1 MKTAFDDFEVCS
13 SYSDREACE
22 DGVLVSINP
31 KDRVSRAVWD
41 FLFEHAPKGAKPPNR
56 WPVDLMGWFRAK
68 TVDDKVLAMS
78 SALIR
83 THATRAREV
92 YEKNLGGGIFKAYAL
107 LDGHGTIAE
116 LSLDTT
122 FQSKTFWLV
131 PNENDGITLMFP
143 EDY

>member
-1 MKTAFDDFEVCS
+1 MNAFEGFEVIS

-22 DGVLVSINP
+22 DGVLVAIGA

-41 FLFEHAPKGAKPPNR
+41 FLFEHAPKGAKPPNC
-56 WPVDLMGWFRAK
+56 WPVDLLGWFRAK

-92 YEKNLGGGIFKAYAL
+92 YDKNIDGGIFKAYIL
-107 LDGHGTIAE
+107 LDDAGAIGE
-116 LSLDTT
+116 LSLATSFT
-122 FQSKTFWLV
+122 SKTLWLV